1 MSSRRSTHVAR
12 ALLVVVII
20 AVVAA
25 LLDSLLY
32 RATEDGTSTLLLW
45 VVWQSATVMALVVN
59 VPPIFEEVRSTFV
72 RGAAVASLVIVL
84 QAIVTLLG
92 VVLMGN
98 VRELFGVP
106 I

>member
-1 MSSRRSTHVAR
+1 MSSRMSTQIAR
-12 ALLVVVII
+12 TLLFVVII
-20 AVVAA
+20 AVVTA

-32 RATEDGTSTLLLW
+32 WATKNGTLTLLLW
-45 VVWQSATVMALVVN
+45 VAWQSVTLVVLVGT
-59 VPPIFEEVRSTFV
+59 VPPIFEEVQSAFV
-72 RGAAVASLVIVL
+72 RRTAVASLVIVL
-84 QAIVTLLG
+84 HAIVTILG